1 MKTTFGKIW
10 FTPMFSTLLTNRT
23 ESLALV
29 GVGVLQVGLQLL
41 GLPGWTCPFKAVFGI
56 PCPGCGL
63 TAAIDE
69 LLHGQVRA
77 ALHTHA
83 FAPIFLVAFL
93 VLLVVVMLPKT
104 MQIRLAE
111 AVARVEIRTGIA
123 AWVLSG
129 LMLYWVFRLFGF
141 L

>member
-10 FTPMFSTLLTNRT
+10 FTPMFSTLFTNRT
-23 ESLALV
+23 EGLALV

-41 GLPGWTCPFKAVFGI
+41 GLPGWICPFKAVFGI

-77 ALHTHA
+77 AMHTHA

-93 VLLVVVMLPKT
+93 VLLVAVTLPKT
-104 MQIRLAE
+104 MRVSLAE

-129 LMLYWVFRLFGF
+129 LMLYWVVRLFGF

>member
-41 GLPGWTCPFKAVFGI
+41 GLPGWICPFKAVFGI

-93 VLLVVVMLPKT
+93 VLLVAVMLPKT
-104 MQIRLAE
+104 MQTRLAE
-111 AVARVEIRTGIA
+111 AVVRVEIRTGIA

-129 LMLYWVFRLFGF
+129 LMLYWVVRLFGF

>member
-23 ESLALV
+23 EGLALV
-29 GVGVLQVGLQLL
+29 GVGVLQIGLQLL

-69 LLHGQVRA
+69 LLHGQVPA
-77 ALHTHA
+77 ALHTYA

-93 VLLVVVMLPKT
+93 VLLVAVTLPKT
-104 MQIRLAE
+104 MRTRLAE
-111 AVARVEIRTGIA
+111 AVARMERRTGIA

-129 LMLYWVFRLFGF
+129 LMLYWVVRLFGF